1 MIKFG
6 ENSWDHSVSI
16 NNKHLIKAVVIVHSE
31 LAGVLEVSDPVQQDG
46 LVVAD
51 AECQITSKL
60 CGVLHQEQSI
70 RPTTEQLLNLDK
82 KIAAITFPICS
93 EEKFTQN
100 S

>member
-1 MIKFG
+1 M
-6 ENSWDHSVSI
+6 DHNVKY
-16 NNKHLIKAVVIVHSE
+16 KHLIKAVVIVHSE

-93 EEKFTQN
+93 EDDILMKSLLRTHN
-100 S
+100 VAIS